1 MGGGAAGYTA
11 AIYLAR
17 ANLSPLVLTGSTL
30 EKTRG
35 GRASPDPS
43 HLDEEAEK
51 ISAEDKMRAQAT
63 RWGARCVDEDVEAVD
78 VEAVDVEAVDVE
90 AVDVEAVDVEAVDAT
105 STPVVIS
112 LVGGGEVRCLGA
124 ILVGSS
130 VSDACAGCAGRA
142 PESGGVFATDPTAV
156 DERSAGLAAAVDA
169 ERWIRSRVRAKP
181 GSRAMD
187 EKAADGNG
195 WSVPDGSNAAYG
207 SGSTMVDGA
216 KLRAAVRG
224 AAGREPAGLANTVG
238 DVSGDD
244 AEEATFDPSQTSHV
258 GQYALR
264 RLYHESDRDAL
275 VVLYSAV
282 GCGPC
287 GRLRP
292 IIARVVDEYVD
303 RVHFVEIDVD
313 LDGDVAESAGV
324 LGTPCVH
331 VFRDKER
338 VAVVSGVKTRS
349 KYREA
354 IDSCLRLDR
363 LEEETAAAGEP

>member
-43 HLDEEAEK
+43 HPDEEAEK

-78 VEAVDVEAVDVE
+78 VEAMDVEAMDVE
-90 AVDVEAVDVEAVDAT
+90 AMDVEAVDAT

-112 LVGGGEVRCLGA
+112 LVGGGEVRCRGA
-124 ILVGSS
+124 ILVGST
-130 VSDACAGCAGRA
+130 VSDAYTSAGRA
-142 PESGGVFATDPTAV
+142 PASGGVFATDPTAV

-169 ERWIRSRVRAKP
+169 ERWIRSGGGFRRL
-181 GSRAMD
+181 
-187 EKAADGNG
+187 ADGNG
-195 WSVPDGSNAAYG
+195 VSVPDDGSNAPT
-207 SGSTMVDGA
+207 GSTMVDGA
-216 KLRAAVRG
+216 KLRAALRG
-224 AAGREPAGLANTVG
+224 AAGREPSGVSDTVENG
-238 DVSGDD
+238 GDD
-244 AEEATFDPSQTSHV
+244 AAEATFDPSRTSHV

-264 RLYHESDRDAL
+264 RLYHESDHDAL
-275 VVLYSAV
+275 VVLYSAE

-338 VAVVSGVKTRS
+338 VAVISGVKMRS

-354 IDSCLRLDR
+354 IDSCLRL
-363 LEEETAAAGEP
+363 EEETAAAAEP

>member
-43 HLDEEAEK
+43 HPHEEAEK
-51 ISAEDKMRAQAT
+51 ISADDKMRAQAM
-63 RWGARCVDEDVEAVD
+63 RWGARCLDEDVEAVD
-78 VEAVDVEAVDVE
+78 VEAVG
-90 AVDVEAVDVEAVDAT
+90 VEAVDVEAVDAT

-112 LVGGGEVRCLGA
+112 LVGGGEVRCRGA
-124 ILVGSS
+124 ILVGST
-130 VSDACAGCAGRA
+130 VSDAYTSAGRDPA
-142 PESGGVFATDPTAV
+142 SGGVFATDPTAV

-169 ERWIRSRVRAKP
+169 ERWIRSG
-181 GSRAMD
+181 GSFRRL
-187 EKAADGNG
+187 ADGNG
-195 WSVPDGSNAAYG
+195 VSVPDDGSNAPT
-207 SGSTMVDGA
+207 GSTMVDGA
-216 KLRAAVRG
+216 KLRAALRG
-224 AAGREPAGLANTVG
+224 AAGREPSGVSDTVANG
-238 DVSGDD
+238 GDD
-244 AEEATFDPSQTSHV
+244 AAEATFDPSRTSHV

-275 VVLYSAV
+275 VVLYSAE

-313 LDGDVAESAGV
+313 RDGDVAESAGV

-331 VFRDKER
+331 VFREKER
-338 VAVVSGVKTRS
+338 VAVISGVKMRS

-354 IDSCLRLDR
+354 IDSCLRL
-363 LEEETAAAGEP
+363 EEA

>member
-1 MGGGAAGYTA
+1 M
-11 AIYLAR
+11 
-17 ANLSPLVLTGSTL
+17 
-30 EKTRG
+30 
-35 GRASPDPS
+35 
-43 HLDEEAEK
+43 
-51 ISAEDKMRAQAT
+51 
-63 RWGARCVDEDVEAVD
+63 
-78 VEAVDVEAVDVE
+78 
-90 AVDVEAVDVEAVDAT
+90 DVEAVDAT

-112 LVGGGEVRCLGA
+112 LVGGGEVRCRGA
-124 ILVGSS
+124 IVVGSR
-130 VSDACAGCAGRA
+130 VSDACASAGRA
-142 PESGGVFATDPTAV
+142 PAAGGVFATDPTAV

-169 ERWIRSRVRAKP
+169 ERWIRSLTGRPKP
-181 GSRAMD
+181 GSNEAMD
-187 EKAADGNG
+187 EKAVDGNG
-195 WSVPDGSNAAYG
+195 RSVPASWSNAP

-224 AAGREPAGLANTVG
+224 AAGREPVGVANTVG

-244 AEEATFDPSQTSHV
+244 AAEATFDPSQTSHV

-275 VVLYSAV
+275 VVLYSAE

-338 VAVVSGVKTRS
+338 VAVVSGVKTRG

>member
-43 HLDEEAEK
+43 HPHEEAEK
-51 ISAEDKMRAQAT
+51 ISADDKMRAQAT
-63 RWGARCVDEDVEAVD
+63 RWGARCLDE
-78 VEAVDVEAVDVE
+78 
-90 AVDVEAVDVEAVDAT
+90 DVEAVDVEAVDAT

-112 LVGGGEVRCLGA
+112 LVGGGEVRCRGA

-130 VSDACAGCAGRA
+130 VSDAYTSAGRA
-142 PESGGVFATDPTAV
+142 PASGGVFATDPTAV
-156 DERSAGLAAAVDA
+156 DERSAGLAAAVDV
-169 ERWIRSRVRAKP
+169 ERWIRSSGGFQSVN
-181 GSRAMD
+181 
-187 EKAADGNG
+187 EKAVDGNG
-195 WSVPDGSNAAYG
+195 GSNAPDGSNATF
-207 SGSTMVDGA
+207 GSTMVDGA
-216 KLRAAVRG
+216 KLRAALRG
-224 AAGREPAGLANTVG
+224 AAGREPSGVSDTVANG
-238 DVSGDD
+238 GDD
-244 AEEATFDPSQTSHV
+244 AAEATFDPSRTSHV

-275 VVLYSAV
+275 VVLYSAE

-313 LDGDVAESAGV
+313 RDGDVAESAGV

-331 VFRDKER
+331 VFREKER
-338 VAVVSGVKTRS
+338 VAVISGVKMRS

-354 IDSCLRLDR
+354 IDSCLRL
-363 LEEETAAAGEP
+363 EEA

>member
-43 HLDEEAEK
+43 HPHEEAEK
-51 ISAEDKMRAQAT
+51 ISADDKMRAQAT
-63 RWGARCVDEDVEAVD
+63 RWGARCLDE
-78 VEAVDVEAVDVE
+78 DVEAVDVE

-112 LVGGGEVRCLGA
+112 LVGGGEVRCRGA

-130 VSDACAGCAGRA
+130 VSDAYTSAGRA
-142 PESGGVFATDPTAV
+142 PASGGVFATDPTAV
-156 DERSAGLAAAVDA
+156 DERSAGLAAAVDV
-169 ERWIRSRVRAKP
+169 ERWIRSGGGFQSVN
-181 GSRAMD
+181 
-187 EKAADGNG
+187 EKAVDGNG
-195 WSVPDGSNAAYG
+195 GSNAPDGSN
-207 SGSTMVDGA
+207 SPFGSTMVDGA

-224 AAGREPAGLANTVG
+224 AAGREPAGVANTGVANA
-238 DVSGDD
+238 GDD
-244 AEEATFDPSQTSHV
+244 ATEATFDPSRTSHV

-275 VVLYSAV
+275 VVLYSAE

-313 LDGDVAESAGV
+313 RDGDVAESAGV

-331 VFRDKER
+331 VFREKER
-338 VAVVSGVKTRS
+338 VAVISGVKMRS

-354 IDSCLRLDR
+354 IDSCLRL
-363 LEEETAAAGEP
+363 EEA

>member
-43 HLDEEAEK
+43 HPHGEAEK
-51 ISAEDKMRAQAT
+51 ISADDKMRAQAT
-63 RWGARCVDEDVEAVD
+63 RWGARCLDE
-78 VEAVDVEAVDVE
+78 
-90 AVDVEAVDVEAVDAT
+90 DVEAVDVEAVDAT

-112 LVGGGEVRCLGA
+112 LVGGGEVRCRGA

-130 VSDACAGCAGRA
+130 VSDAYTSAGRA
-142 PESGGVFATDPTAV
+142 PASGGVFATDPTAV
-156 DERSAGLAAAVDA
+156 DERSAGLAAAVDV
-169 ERWIRSRVRAKP
+169 ERWIRSSGGFQSVN
-181 GSRAMD
+181 
-187 EKAADGNG
+187 EKAVDGNG
-195 WSVPDGSNAAYG
+195 GSNAPDGSN
-207 SGSTMVDGA
+207 SPFGSTMVDGA

-224 AAGREPAGLANTVG
+224 AAGREPAGVANTGVANG
-238 DVSGDD
+238 GDD
-244 AEEATFDPSQTSHV
+244 ATEATFDPSRTSHV

-275 VVLYSAV
+275 VVLYSAE

-313 LDGDVAESAGV
+313 RDGDVAESAGV

-331 VFRDKER
+331 VFREKER
-338 VAVVSGVKTRS
+338 VAVISGVKMRS

-354 IDSCLRLDR
+354 IDSCLRL
-363 LEEETAAAGEP
+363 EEA

>member
-1 MGGGAAGYTA
+1 
-11 AIYLAR
+11 
-17 ANLSPLVLTGSTL
+17 
-30 EKTRG
+30 
-35 GRASPDPS
+35 
-43 HLDEEAEK
+43 
-51 ISAEDKMRAQAT
+51 
-63 RWGARCVDEDVEAVD
+63 
-78 VEAVDVEAVDVE
+78 
-90 AVDVEAVDVEAVDAT
+90 
-105 STPVVIS
+105 
-112 LVGGGEVRCLGA
+112 
-124 ILVGSS
+124 
-130 VSDACAGCAGRA
+130 
-142 PESGGVFATDPTAV
+142 
-156 DERSAGLAAAVDA
+156 
-169 ERWIRSRVRAKP
+169 
-181 GSRAMD
+181 MD

-275 VVLYSAV
+275 VVLYSAE